1 MAGGYLPH
9 PDFSALSTTFAR
21 LRKVEPGIVFR
32 LFFAYICCNQK
43 IAVMTIIPVRYLIV
57 DDNELDRIIVETL
70 SREYPFLQFCGSYAN
85 PLEAMEAI
93 KVLQPDLILLDVEM
107 PGATGIDL
115 LKAVRDVVPMAV
127 FITSYP
133 EFALEGFEL
142 SALDYIVKPLT
153 EDRFAQSVKR
163 VAEYWE
169 MKQKSTA
176 YDVIIEKEMITI
188 KQGHDK
194 LRLPL
199 NDIIYLEALNDY
211 TKLITGQKSYI
222 TIGALSKFLEQLPE
236 NHFCRIHRS
245 YAIAID
251 KISALRRNEVECGG
265 VTLPVGKTYRTAV
278 ARMKL

>member
-1 MAGGYLPH
+1 MPLM
-9 PDFSALSTTFAR
+9 TT
-21 LRKVEPGIVFR
+21 
-32 LFFAYICCNQK
+32 
-43 IAVMTIIPVRYLIV
+43 MPVRYLIV
-57 DDNELDRIIVETL
+57 DDNELDRMTVEAL
-70 SREYPFLQFCGSYAN
+70 ARGYASLYCCGSYAN
-85 PLEAMEAI
+85 PLEALEAI
-93 KVLQPDLILLDVEM
+93 KTLQPDLILLDVEM

-115 LKAVRDVVPMAV
+115 LKAVRDQVPMAV

-153 EDRFAQSVKR
+153 EERFSQLMKR
-163 VAEYWE
+163 VLEYWE

-176 YDVIIEKEMITI
+176 YDVFIETEMITI

-211 TKLITGQKSYI
+211 TKLVTARKSYI
-222 TIGALSKFLEQLPE
+222 TIGALSRFLEQLPD

-245 YAIAID
+245 YAVAID
-251 KISALRRNEVECGG
+251 KISALRRHEVECGG
-265 VTLPVGKTYRTAV
+265 IMIPVGKTYRTAV
-278 ARMKL
+278 AQMKL

>member
-1 MAGGYLPH
+1 
-9 PDFSALSTTFAR
+9 
-21 LRKVEPGIVFR
+21 
-32 LFFAYICCNQK
+32 
-43 IAVMTIIPVRYLIV
+43 MTIIPVRYLIV
-57 DDNELDRIIVETL
+57 DDNELDRIIVEIL
-70 SREYPFLQFCGSYAN
+70 ARKYDFLHFCGSYAN

-93 KVLQPDLILLDVEM
+93 KVQQPDLVLLDVEM
-107 PGATGIDL
+107 PGATGIAL
-115 LKAVRDVVPMAV
+115 LKAVREMVPMAI

-142 SALDYIVKPLT
+142 SALDYIVKPLI
-153 EDRFAQSVKR
+153 EERFARSMKR
-163 VAEYWE
+163 VSEYWE

-176 YDVIIEKEMITI
+176 YDVFIEKEMITI

-199 NDIIYLEALNDY
+199 SDIIYLEALNDY
-211 TKLITGQKSYI
+211 TKLITGRKNYI

-236 NHFCRIHRS
+236 NHFFRIHRS

-265 VTLPVGKTYRTAV
+265 ITLPVGKTYRTAV
-278 ARMKL
+278 AQIKL

>member
-1 MAGGYLPH
+1 MPCICGLN
-9 PDFSALSTTFAR
+9 R
-21 LRKVEPGIVFR
+21 VVFR
-32 LFFAYICCNQK
+32 IFFAYICCDKKYTN
-43 IAVMTIIPVRYLIV
+43 MTSIPVRYLIV
-57 DDNELDRIIVETL
+57 DDNELDRIVVETL
-70 SREYPFLQFCGSYAN
+70 AREYPFLQLCGNYAN
-85 PLEAMEAI
+85 PLEAMEGI
-93 KVLQPDLILLDVEM
+93 KVQQPDLILLDVEM

-115 LKAVRDVVPMAV
+115 LKAVRDIVPMAI

-133 EFALEGFEL
+133 EFALDGFEL
-142 SALDYIVKPLT
+142 SALDYIVKPLL
-153 EDRFAQSVKR
+153 EERFAQSMKR
-163 VAEYWE
+163 VTEYWE

-176 YDVIIEKEMITI
+176 YDVFIEKEMITI
-188 KQGHDK
+188 KQGHDR

-265 VTLPVGKTYRTAV
+265 ITLPVGKTYRTAI